1 MSHGHVR
8 SADCLAHTSPAFL
21 DLLTGLGRVYAR
33 RHGQLTAK
41 TLRATDFEG

>member
-21 DLLTGLGRVYAR
+21 DPLSGLRRVYAR
-33 RHGQLTAK
+33 RHGQLTDR